1 MEYVMELAIKDRWLS
16 VVEIAQYVGVSKE
29 TIYRWVEQGK
39 IPSHKVGKQWKFK
52 AAEVDAWIR
61 SGGAEINN

>member
-1 MEYVMELAIKDRWLS
+1 MLELAIKDRWLS

-52 AAEVDAWIR
+52 TVEVDDWIR